1 MTCGVAVLLPVP
13 VKAIACGLFAALS
26 AMLMDAVR
34 APVAV
39 GLKVTLMV
47 QVPAA
52 RTEAPQVLVCVNSAL
67 LVPVTVK
74 PVMVKVAL
82 PVLVRVTVLTALAT
96 LIC

>member
-1 MTCGVAVLLPVP
+1 MVVPVP
-13 VKAIACGLFAALS
+13 VMATVCGLPAALS

-52 RTEAPQVLVCVNSAL
+52 RTEVQVLVCVNSVL
-67 LVPVTVK
+67 LVPVTVM
-74 PVMVKVAL
+74 PVTVRVAL
-82 PVLVRVTVLTALAT
+82 PVLVSVTVLTALAT